1 MAASSELQVLRGRRK
16 GNDKNVNVNDY
27 RSGAAHQS
35 QLSPPDLNYKASQAG
50 AQIEAPARYLLTN
63 LRRR

>member
-16 GNDKNVNVNDY
+16 GNDKNVNVNVY

-35 QLSPPDLNYKASQAG
+35 QLSAPDLNYKASQA
-50 AQIEAPARYLLTN
+50 ARVQKLKHQPGIC
-63 LRRR
+63 